1 MMNTWPLLVPPR
13 KETGENTGY
22 IRNPICMREN
32 KMVLVK
38 GARLGVGQE
47 VMWPWLGGLPALWG
61 QEFSAAFIET

>member
-1 MMNTWPLLVPPR
+1 
-13 KETGENTGY
+13 
-22 IRNPICMREN
+22 MREN

-61 QEFSAAFIET
+61 QEFSAAFIETWTLGTQLPLFLWN